1 MIHWRTL
8 AFGLGLAA
16 NDIFMMPFVK
26 HIVNGWPF
34 SWIVIPMLAYSMN
47 PIIFYF
53 AMKAES
59 MAIMNMVWNL
69 TSNVVV
75 TLVGLFLFKEV
86 ITTTKA
92 FGILL
97 SFIALFFM
105 TYEGDGWL
113 KGEKL
118 KT

>member
-1 MIHWRTL
+1 MIQWRTL

-26 HIVNGWPF
+26 QIVTGWPF
-34 SWIVIPMLAYSMN
+34 FWIAVPMIAYSMN

-53 AMKAES
+53 AMKAEG

-86 ITTTKA
+86 LTTTKVI
-92 FGILL
+92 GILL
-97 SFIALFFM
+97 SFVALFFL
-105 TYEGDGWL
+105 TYE
-113 KGEKL
+113 GEKL